1 MKEPKNNKMVL
12 AALIG
17 SILLV
22 IVTLVSVA
30 YLSGRDVAIEDTNA
44 AVQNPVTTE
53 PEDGLISLN
62 FPSSIAQGA
71 KYSVGMSYFGEV
83 DTNDLPDWN
92 ISVCGKTRT
101 FKDAQ
106 WVGFTQNFP
115 NAGDCA
121 VKVSVKSQGVTD
133 VLNTKVYVHKISD
146 NVTNNKILVRSEEG
160 ENSVVG
166 VSNIG
171 KAKKNYED
179 TQWKWSTI
187 GDCSI
192 SGVQA
197 FTLGLDSAAIIKKT
211 ATDGSACT
219 VKYVG
224 YSFYSTTAVKLV
236 GQKRLTASELSSLS
250 NEIKGDISVGSGLS
264 ELLMSED
271 STDDGIT
278 GSVCGA
284 MDNNQDGVLNIID
297 YVAFAGVYGRGRTVC
312 ADSSA
317 EYGVCGAKD
326 HDRDGKLDIADLMSL
341 VGRYYPISS
350 CSL

>member
-1 MKEPKNNKMVL
+1 MKEPKNNKLVL

-30 YLSGRDVAIEDTNA
+30 YLSGRDVAIEDTSA
-44 AVQNPVTTE
+44 AVQTE
-53 PEDGLISLN
+53 PVEINDGLISTS
-62 FPSSIAQGA
+62 FPALIAQNA

-83 DTNDLPDWN
+83 DTSDLPDWN
-92 ISVCGKTRT
+92 ISVCGKSRT
-101 FKDAQ
+101 FNDAQ
-106 WVGFTQNFP
+106 WVSFTQNFTK
-115 NAGDCA
+115 AGNCP
-121 VKVSVKSQGVTD
+121 VKVSVTSMGVTD
-133 VLNTKVYVHKISD
+133 GLDTKVYVHKISN
-146 NVTNNKILVRSEEG
+146 NVTNNKIIVNSEEG
-160 ENSVVG
+160 KNSVVG

-192 SGVQA
+192 PGVEG
-197 FTLGLDSAAIIKKT
+197 FTLGLDSAAIVKKT
-211 ATDGSACT
+211 ATDSSACT

-236 GQKRLTASELSSLS
+236 GQKRLTASELSNLS
-250 NEIKGDISVGSGLS
+250 SEINGDISVGSGLS

-271 STDDGIT
+271 STDDEIV
-278 GSVCGA
+278 GSICGA
-284 MDNNQDGVLNIID
+284 MDTNNDGRMNIID
-297 YVAFAGVYGRGRTVC
+297 YAAFANVYGRGKTVC
-312 ADSSA
+312 TDTSA

-326 HDRDGKLDIADLMSL
+326 HDRDGRLDLTDLMSL